1 MEGLK
6 RIQINSVLRS
16 QPLIN
21 MITPATMHNG
31 IVPVLWLEEAFSLPE
46 EYVDELN
53 NQYFK
58 NVKIATGLKYAL
70 IALTSAFFIACIFLV
85 WRKEYF
91 KK

>member
-1 MEGLK
+1 MK
-6 RIQINSVLRS
+6 RIQINIVLRS

-21 MITPATMHNG
+21 MTTPTTMHNG
-31 IVPVLWLEEAFSLPE
+31 IVPVLWLEEGFSLPE

-53 NQYFK
+53 DQYFK
-58 NVKIATGLKYAL
+58 VVKIATGLKYAL
-70 IALTSAFFIACIFLV
+70 IAVTSAFFVACIYLV